1 MKAIR
6 VFPKSIETGTSFT
19 LPSLRLY
26 ADSAIGRDVMPLFI
40 PDIAG
45 GWHARICLAVR
56 VHRMGRHISPTFAMR
71 YVDAVSLV
79 ALLLPDT
86 AVEAWEESGT
96 LALLD
101 SAVTTGQWHE
111 CNVGAT
117 SEINV
122 TVNGERRTFKAAEL
136 GIATMVG
143 EVSRTATLR
152 TGDILIIDT
161 TGIDLPLRPDMH
173 ITATIADFTCLSLK
187 VK

>member
-86 AVEAWEESGT
+86 AERAWEESGA

-101 SAVTTGQWHE
+101 SAVTTGRWHE
-111 CNVGAT
+111 CNVGT
-117 SEINV
+117 LSEINV
-122 TVNGERRTFKAAEL
+122 TVNGERRSFKAADL
-136 GIATMVG
+136 GIPAMVG
-143 EVSRTATLR
+143 DVSRTSTLR
-152 TGDILIIDT
+152 TGDMLIIDA
-161 TGIDLPLRPDMH
+161 TGIDLALRPDMH
-173 ITATIADFTCLSLK
+173 ITASIADFTCLSLK